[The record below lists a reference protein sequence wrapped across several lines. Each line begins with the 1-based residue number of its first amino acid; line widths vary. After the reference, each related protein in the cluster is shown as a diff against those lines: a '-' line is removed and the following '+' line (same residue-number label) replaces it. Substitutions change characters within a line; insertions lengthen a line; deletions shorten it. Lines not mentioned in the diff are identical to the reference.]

1 MDQRVKMTKKIL
13 VPVDGSDQAR
23 KAIDFAANL
32 AKQNDATIH
41 LLHVYKLPI
50 IPEGMGEYVISDRIE
65 LQALGDQIISV
76 AQDEVRKKGG
86 QHIEATVMEGDPAE
100 RIIAY
105 AKDHDVDM
113 IVMGSRGLG
122 SFKGLLLGSVSNKV
136 SHRADRTCVIVR

>member
-1 MDQRVKMTKKIL
+1 MTKKIL
-13 VPVDGSDQAR
+13 VPVDGSDQAL

-32 AKQNDATIH
+32 AKQDGATIH

-65 LQALGDQIISV
+65 LQALGEQIISV
-76 AQDEVRKKGG
+76 AKDELTKKGG
-86 QHIEATVMEGDPAE
+86 QHIEATVIEGDPAE

-113 IVMGSRGLG
+113 VVMGSRGLG

-136 SHRADRTCVIVR
+136 SHRTDRTCVIVR

>member
-50 IPEGMGEYVISDRIE
+50 IPEGMGQYVISDRIE
-65 LQALGDQIISV
+65 LQALGDKIISV

-113 IVMGSRGLG
+113 IVMGNRGLG

>member
-1 MDQRVKMTKKIL
+1 MNTIKKVL
-13 VPVDGSDQAR
+13 VPVDGSEQAR

-113 IVMGSRGLG
+113 IVMGNRGLG

>member
-1 MDQRVKMTKKIL
+1 MNTIKKIL
-13 VPVDGSDQAR
+13 VPVDGSEQAR
-23 KAIDFAANL
+23 KAIDFAVNL
-32 AKQNDATIH
+32 VKQNDATIH

-50 IPEGMGEYVISDRIE
+50 IPEGIGEYVISDRIE
-65 LQALGDQIISV
+65 LQALGNQIISV
-76 AQDEVRKKGG
+76 AQDEARKKGA
-86 QHIEATVMEGDPAE
+86 QQIEAALIEGDPAE

-105 AKDHDVDM
+105 AKDHDVDI

>member
-1 MDQRVKMTKKIL
+1 MSKKIL
-13 VPVDGSDQAR
+13 LPVDGSEQAR

-32 AKQNDATIH
+32 AKQDDAVMY

-50 IPEGMGEYVISDRIE
+50 VPEGMGEYVISDRIE
-65 LQALGDQIISV
+65 LQALGDQIIAV
-76 AQDEVRKKGG
+76 AQDEARKKGV
-86 QHIEATVMEGDPAE
+86 QHVKATVMEGDPAE

-113 IVMGSRGLG
+113 IVIGSRGLG

>member
-1 MDQRVKMTKKIL
+1 MTKKIL
-13 VPVDGSDQAR
+13 VPVDGSEQAR

-32 AKQNDATIH
+32 ARQDNAVMH

-50 IPEGMGEYVISDRIE
+50 VPEGMGEYVISDRIE
-65 LQALGDQIISV
+65 LQALGNQILAA
-76 AQDEVRKKGG
+76 AQDEARRKGV
-86 QHIEATVMEGDPAE
+86 QDIEAALMEGDPAE
-100 RIIAY
+100 GIIAY

>member
-1 MDQRVKMTKKIL
+1 MTKKIL

-113 IVMGSRGLG
+113 IVMGNRGLG

>member
-65 LQALGDQIISV
+65 LQALGDKIISV

-86 QHIEATVMEGDPAE
+86 QHIEATVMEGDSAE

-113 IVMGSRGLG
+113 IVMGNRGLG

>member
-1 MDQRVKMTKKIL
+1 MTKKIL

>member
-1 MDQRVKMTKKIL
+1 MTKEIL

>member
-1 MDQRVKMTKKIL
+1 MTKEIL
-13 VPVDGSDQAR
+13 VPVDGSEQGR
-23 KAIDFAANL
+23 KAIDFAANF
-32 AKQNDATIH
+32 AKQDDAVVH

-50 IPEGMGEYVISDRIE
+50 VPEGMGEYVISDRIE
-65 LQALGDQIISV
+65 LQALGDQIIAV
-76 AQDEVRKKGG
+76 AQDEARKKGIV
-86 QHIEATVMEGDPAE
+86 HITATVIEGDPAE

-105 AKDHDVDM
+105 AKEHDVDM

>member
-113 IVMGSRGLG
+113 IVMGNRGLG

>member
-1 MDQRVKMTKKIL
+1 MTKKIL
-13 VPVDGSDQAR
+13 VPVDGSDQAL

-32 AKQNDATIH
+32 AKQDDATIH

-100 RIIAY
+100 RIITY

>member
-1 MDQRVKMTKKIL
+1 MTKKIL
-13 VPVDGSDQAR
+13 VPVDGSDQAL

-32 AKQNDATIH
+32 AKQDDATIH

-50 IPEGMGEYVISDRIE
+50 VPEGMGEYVISDRIE

-86 QHIEATVMEGDPAE
+86 QDIEATVMEGDPAE

-136 SHRADRTCVIVR
+136 SHRAD

>member
-1 MDQRVKMTKKIL
+1 MNMPKKIL
-13 VPVDGSDQAR
+13 VPVDGSEQAR

-32 AKQNDATIH
+32 AKQDDTVIH

-50 IPEGMGEYVISDRIE
+50 VPEGMGEYVISDRIE
-65 LQALGDQIISV
+65 LQALGDRII
-76 AQDEVRKKGG
+76 AAAEDEARNKGVL
-86 QHIEATVMEGDPAE
+86 HVTATVVEGDPAE
-100 RIIAY
+100 RVIAY
-105 AKDHDVDM
+105 AKEHDVDM

>member
-1 MDQRVKMTKKIL
+1 MTKKIL
-13 VPVDGSDQAR
+13 VPVDGSDQAL

-32 AKQNDATIH
+32 AKQDDATIH

-50 IPEGMGEYVISDRIE
+50 VPEGMGEYVISDRIE

-86 QHIEATVMEGDPAE
+86 QDIEATVMEGDPAE

>member
-1 MDQRVKMTKKIL
+1 MTKKIL
-13 VPVDGSDQAR
+13 VPIDGSDQAR

-136 SHRADRTCVIVR
+136 SHRTDRTCVIVR

>member
-65 LQALGDQIISV
+65 LQALGDKIISV
-76 AQDEVRKKGG
+76 AQDEVRKRGG

-113 IVMGSRGLG
+113 IVMGNRGLG
-122 SFKGLLLGSVSNKV
+122 SFKGLFLGSVSNKV

>member
-1 MDQRVKMTKKIL
+1 MNTIKKIL
-13 VPVDGSDQAR
+13 VPVDGSEQAR

-32 AKQNDATIH
+32 AKQNDATVH

>member
-1 MDQRVKMTKKIL
+1 MTKKIL

-65 LQALGDQIISV
+65 LQALGDKIISV
-76 AQDEVRKKGG
+76 AQDEVSKKGG

>member
-1 MDQRVKMTKKIL
+1 MTKKIL

-41 LLHVYKLPI
+41 LLHVYKLPM

-76 AQDEVRKKGG
+76 AEDEVRKIGG

>member
-1 MDQRVKMTKKIL
+1 MTKKIL
-13 VPVDGSDQAR
+13 VPVDGSDQAL

-32 AKQNDATIH
+32 AKQDDATIH

-86 QHIEATVMEGDPAE
+86 QDIEATVMEGDPAE

>member
-1 MDQRVKMTKKIL
+1 MTNKIL

-113 IVMGSRGLG
+113 IVMGNRGLG

>member
-1 MDQRVKMTKKIL
+1 MTKKIL

-65 LQALGDQIISV
+65 LQALGDQIISL

-113 IVMGSRGLG
+113 IVMGNRGLG
-122 SFKGLLLGSVSNKV
+122 SFKGLLLGSVSNNV
-136 SHRADRTCVIVR
+136 SHMADRNCVIVR

>member
-1 MDQRVKMTKKIL
+1 MNMPKKIL
-13 VPVDGSDQAR
+13 VPVDGSEQAR

-32 AKQNDATIH
+32 AKQDDTVIH

-50 IPEGMGEYVISDRIE
+50 VPEGMGEYVISDRIE
-65 LQALGDQIISV
+65 LQVLGDRIIAV
-76 AQDEVRKKGG
+76 AQNEARNKGVL
-86 QHIEATVMEGDPAE
+86 HVNATVVEGDPAE

>member
-1 MDQRVKMTKKIL
+1 MNTIKKVL
-13 VPVDGSDQAR
+13 VPVDGSEQAR

>member
-1 MDQRVKMTKKIL
+1 MTKKIL
-13 VPVDGSDQAR
+13 VPVDGSEQAR

-65 LQALGDQIISV
+65 LQALGDRIISV
-76 AQDEVRKKGG
+76 AQDEVRNKGG
-86 QHIEATVMEGDPAE
+86 HHIEATVMEGDPAE

-105 AKDHDVDM
+105 AKDHDVDV

-122 SFKGLLLGSVSNKV
+122 SFKGLLLGSVSNEV

>member
-1 MDQRVKMTKKIL
+1 MTKKIL

-136 SHRADRTCVIVR
+136 SHRTDRTCVIVR